1 MTHPNPHELH
11 SRALALRQQGRL
23 AEALAHFDR
32 LLAERPGL
40 IDAQIHRSALLM
52 ELARPADALASFDR
66 ALALNP
72 SGPLALHVHVGRA
85 MSLASLG
92 RHEEAAAAYDRAL
105 VIGPAPPPVILINR
119 GNSLIQLRRYA
130 AALESFQRALAIDP
144 SNAEARNGAGV
155 ALRAQSRLHEA
166 LENFE
171 AALRTNPEHVV
182 ALNNCGLTLRDLRRP
197 RDAIARFEQAVALQ
211 PAFSGAL
218 ANIADVMHGLKR
230 YEESA
235 RYIGRVIAVEPDF
248 RNGLGHFF
256 TARQHLCDW
265 STYDADR
272 QRILDS
278 IAAGKRT
285 CDPLT
290 TLAVTDA
297 PDVQLLC
304 ARGAAEDYR
313 GSDPPLWRGER
324 YRHERV
330 RVAYL
335 SADFREHAVAH
346 LLAGII
352 ERHDRTRFEV
362 IALSLRREEPTSA
375 MRARLEGAFEHFYE
389 MSGESDQA
397 VAERIRALE
406 VDIAVD
412 LTGHTDGRR
421 PGILARRPA
430 PVQVNYLGYTGT
442 FGSDYIDYLV
452 ADAVAIP
459 HDTDRF
465 YSERIARLPYAY
477 LPCDDQVPI
486 TGDPP
491 RRGAAGLPEDGFVF
505 CAFNNAFKL
514 TPVMFDIWM
523 RLLRDTAGSVLWLRE
538 AHPLAMEN
546 LRKEAARR
554 DVAPERLVFA
564 PQVAAMDQ
572 HLARYRLADLFLDTL
587 PYNAHATAQDALW
600 VGLPVLTCLGRGFA
614 SRVAGSLLT
623 TLDIPEL
630 VTAGLDDYAQRAL
643 KLAHTPALLAS
654 LREKLAHSRLTSP
667 LFNTDL
673 YCRQLESA
681 YRVMWERSCRGEPP
695 VAFDVP
701 ALR

>member
-1 MTHPNPHELH
+1 
-11 SRALALRQQGRL
+11 
-23 AEALAHFDR
+23 
-32 LLAERPGL
+32 
-40 IDAQIHRSALLM
+40 M

-630 VTAGLDDYAQRAL
+630 VTASLDDYAQRAL